1 MKKKILLFTSYIL
14 VAALATTITLFFTAT
29 PGPSKLTQLSE
40 LIDSYYVEDVDLT
53 AMEDEA
59 AHAMVATLGDRWSY
73 YIPAKEYAAHQEQM
87 RNAYV
92 GIGITIMLREDGK
105 GFEIMSVEQSGP
117 AWEAG
122 LLVNDILTS
131 VAGQD
136 IREMSAND
144 VRELVRGKE
153 GTLVQITVLRGEES
167 LDFQVE
173 RRELKT
179 TVAEGKMLS
188 DQTGL
193 VIIYNFDDRCAEESI
208 AAIESL
214 REQGAEKLIFD
225 VRFNGGGFAH
235 EMVALL
241 DYLLPEGDLFRTVD
255 YRGKESVDTSDS
267 DFLDMPMAVL
277 VNSESYSAAEL
288 FAAALQEYD
297 AAVVVG
303 EQTSG
308 KGYYQVTYRLNDGS
322 AVGLSIGKYYTP
334 HGISLEGVGITPDV
348 VVAVDEETAAK
359 ILYGTLEPENDSQL
373 QAALDALKS

>member
-1 MKKKILLFTSYIL
+1 
-14 VAALATTITLFFTAT
+14 
-29 PGPSKLTQLSE
+29 
-40 LIDSYYVEDVDLT
+40 
-53 AMEDEA
+53 
-59 AHAMVATLGDRWSY
+59 
-73 YIPAKEYAAHQEQM
+73 
-87 RNAYV
+87 
-92 GIGITIMLREDGK
+92 MLRNGEELEFK
-105 GFEIMSVEQSGP
+105 AERRQLQV
-117 AWEAG
+117 
-122 LLVNDILTS
+122 V
-131 VAGQD
+131 VA
-136 IREMSAND
+136 
-144 VRELVRGKE
+144 E
-153 GTLVQITVLRGEES
+153 GTLMEDGI
-167 LDFQVE
+167 
-173 RRELKT
+173 
-179 TVAEGKMLS
+179 
-188 DQTGL
+188 GL
-193 VIIYNFDDRCAEESI
+193 VAIYNFDDRCAEESI
-208 AAIESL
+208 AAIETL
-214 REQGAEKLIFD
+214 RAQGAEKLILD
-225 VRFNGGGFAH
+225 VRYNVGGYAH

-373 QAALDALKS
+373 QAALDTLRS